1 MKKVL
6 IITLMIIAVPVIF
19 GQHFTNYDL
28 NWEVRQTLKT
38 RDLIVTGDVTM
49 DTLSEIIDYTDS
61 LNNLVYTSDET
72 DSLFYNK
79 TESDALLGAKIGTS
93 MVYWDFDSIGISD
106 LKVKITG
113 TSAAL
118 GDTIVFNIGG
128 VEWFMLKMP

>member
-1 MKKVL
+1 
-6 IITLMIIAVPVIF
+6 MIIAVPVIF

-72 DSLFYNK
+72 D
-79 TESDALLGAKIGTS
+79 ALLGAKIGTS
-93 MVYWDFDSIGISD
+93 MVYWEFDSISVSD
-106 LKVKITG
+106 YKVKITG

-118 GDTIVFNIGG
+118 GDTIVFDIGG
-128 VEWFMLKMP
+128 ESWFMLKMP

>member
-72 DSLFYNK
+72 D
-79 TESDALLGAKIGTS
+79 ALLGAKIGTS
-93 MVYWDFDSIGISD
+93 MVYWEFDSISVSD
-106 LKVKITG
+106 YKVKITG

-118 GDTIVFNIGG
+118 GDTIVFDIGG
-128 VEWFMLKMP
+128 ESWFMLKMP